1 MSCRAIIE
9 IDEIGTTTISEAEI
23 NHLTRVRRVRE
34 GAEFLGLSLK
44 EGTWYQ
50 CRLVR
55 GNKHWEVERLSTQPE
70 SRESPL
76 HIQLACALLKKDKME
91 WVIQKACELG
101 VTAIAPLVSD
111 HVEPAVSRR
120 FQKNQSRLKKIALES
135 VKQCGRTKV
144 LRLHPLAQLSD
155 FISRHR
161 ENQIIVLDETGG
173 NCLETCLQDLKR
185 QHSDVTL
192 LVGPEGGWSPRDRR
206 NFQVSSV
213 TRANLGTRI
222 IRAETASVAGVVI
235 LQYMYGDLRP

>member
-1 MSCRAIIE
+1 MSYRAIIE
-9 IDEIGTTTISEAEI
+9 IDETGTTTISEAEI

-34 GAEFLGLSLK
+34 GTEFLGLSLK

-55 GNKHWEVERLSTQPE
+55 EDKNWGVERLSAQPE
-70 SRESPL
+70 SRESTL

-144 LRLHPLAQLSD
+144 LHLHPLTQLDD

-161 ENQIIVLDETGG
+161 KNQIILLDEAGG
-173 NCLETCLQDLKR
+173 DGLETCLQDLKT
-185 QHSDVTL
+185 QPSDVIL
-192 LVGPEGGWSPRDRR
+192 LVGPEGGWSQQDRKSFLVP
-206 NFQVSSV
+206 NV

-222 IRAETASVAGVVI
+222 MRAETASIAGVVI
-235 LQYMYGDLRP
+235 LQYMHGDLRP

>member
-1 MSCRAIIE
+1 MSYRAIIE
-9 IDEIGTTTISEAEI
+9 IDETGTTTISETEI

-34 GAEFLGLSLK
+34 GTEFLGLSLK

-50 CRLVR
+50 CRLIR
-55 GNKHWEVERLSTQPE
+55 KNKNWGVKRLSAQPG
-70 SRESPL
+70 SRESTL

-101 VTAIAPLVSD
+101 VNTIVPIVSE

-120 FQKNQSRLKKIALES
+120 FQKNQSRLKKIILES

-144 LRLHPLAQLSD
+144 LYLDPLAQLVD
-155 FISRHR
+155 FISQHR
-161 ENQIIVLDETGG
+161 GNQTIVLDEAGG
-173 NCLETCLQDLKR
+173 ISLETCLQDLKT
-185 QHSDVTL
+185 QPSDITL
-192 LVGPEGGWSPRDRR
+192 LVGPEGGWSQRDRAS
-206 NFQVSSV
+206 FQAANV

-222 IRAETASVAGVVI
+222 IRAETASVAGVAI